1 MSVRIPGVYIEIKGD
16 FTELQTDM
24 KRARQ
29 MVAEQATGM
38 SNALNNALSPG
49 QIKSSINSLVRDLG
63 QIDRAS
69 KLTGNEFDK
78 LGVDLGELRR
88 HTGLTEREFQKLQ
101 SRMLQKKATDTTER
115 ALKNIERQAGLTRWE
130 MARLQ
135 LKMGDVNG
143 AARTLFRGVTFRG
156 IVSTVAGLTAALAAA
171 AGSMV
176 YLGNRAIEANDKIA
190 KTADKVGLS
199 TDALQELRYAADLAG
214 VGQETL
220 DMAMQRFSRRVGEAA
235 QGQGE
240 LLGILKEY
248 NIQIKDSQGKT
259 RPLEDIFLDVAD
271 AIKNASS
278 EQEKLR
284 IAFKAFDSEGAALV
298 NVMRQGSAAIND
310 IRQDARN
317 LGFVI
322 EEDLVRN
329 SEKAN
334 DELTKLKRIV
344 GAELQSAVGELTPE
358 ITRLTQKLID
368 NRDRISEIIDKMI
381 TMGEKFVWLAGK
393 AGDFSDAI
401 GKIPVFSS
409 LSPDRSFSDLFIS
422 PVITDWLFSNDVSN
436 RTSGR
441 LSPKEQQMLRGQR
454 STRGV
459 DDELAAISKE
469 LTDSSVVRAM
479 KQLSGVNQI
488 LKDIVAE
495 AKRRDPT
502 LQITSGLRSREKQS
516 DLYKRYLAGE
526 PGLYNVAKPGTS
538 PHEYGLAVDLV
549 SKQGAEALNKMI
561 QDIAKEMGASVKW
574 GGKGDPVHFGLT
586 GGLEESMQQRIKA
599 AEEAA
604 REAEALQKKALADAK
619 RTAEEKARFESD
631 LTDQVAALTM
641 DRYDYERYALDKQVE
656 EWRAKYGEM
665 TEIAQYEAARIKQI
679 NESAFQDFVDN
690 SDTALAGAH
699 RAFESYADR
708 YNDTANNVADA
719 ISGTFTSLENAL
731 VDFVTG
737 AEVSFQDLFNSL
749 LAEITKFSMHQ
760 FIFGPLSG
768 YLSGLT
774 GNSLLDLFS
783 GSSGGSYM
791 PAWGVSKFAEGGHV
805 SKPTLAIVGEKEPET
820 IIPDSK
826 LGKMGGVTVNMNVSV
841 ADVRGFQASRSQIMS
856 GIHAGMRQ
864 AARNM

>member
-271 AIKNASS
+271 AIKNAGS

-284 IAFKAFDSEGAALV
+284 IAFKSFDSEGAALV

-317 LGFVI
+317 LGLVI

-368 NRDRISEIIDKMI
+368 NRDTITDIIEKLVSLGDKFLWVAERADTFYSLLSKQYPFAAQSWIMDALFP
-381 TMGEKFVWLAGK
+381 GEK
-393 AGDFSDAI
+393 S
-401 GKIPVFSS
+401 
-409 LSPDRSFSDLFIS
+409 
-422 PVITDWLFSNDVSN
+422 SN
-436 RTSGR
+436 RTTG
-441 LSPKEQQMLRGQR
+441 KITQ
-454 STRGV
+454 
-459 DDELAAISKE
+459 DELAASREAQALYDANREMSQSGGIALRE
-469 LTDSSVVRAM
+469 QIRNMRD
-479 KQLSGVNQI
+479 QLVGVNS
-488 LKDIVAE
+488 LLVEVVAE

-502 LQITSGLRSREKQS
+502 LQITSGLRSREKQA
-516 DLYKRYLAGE
+516 DLYQRYLAGE

-538 PHEYGLAVDLV
+538 PHEYGLAVDMV